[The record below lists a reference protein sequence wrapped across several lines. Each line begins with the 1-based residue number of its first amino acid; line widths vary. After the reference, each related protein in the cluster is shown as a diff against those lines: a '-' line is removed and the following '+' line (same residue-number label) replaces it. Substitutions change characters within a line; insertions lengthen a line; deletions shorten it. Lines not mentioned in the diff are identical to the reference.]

1 MLTDRSRCL
10 LWVNNGHRGQLKE
23 CPLYPQKQTFQDGHD
38 VRFVPKADIQLTVTS
53 KIKPPD
59 IARGFVVGTHG
70 QSLEAWTVVE
80 EIAETELD
88 FADPLPD
95 ANSL

>member
-1 MLTDRSRCL
+1 MSALPPKADIDSC
-10 LWVNNGHRGQLKE
+10 E
-23 CPLYPQKQTFQDGHD
+23 CH